1 MRLVD
6 VLLASMMLG
15 LALGLVHTGLP
26 GFGAHAGNARA
37 AADCGRSKCERMTW
51 IRTPMTARLSYSE

>member
-26 GFGAHAGNARA
+26 GFGARAGHARVAL
-37 AADCGRSKCERMTW
+37 DCGQSKCERMTW
-51 IRTPMTARLSYSE
+51 IRTPMTPRLSYSE